1 MLAYEHE
8 ALLRY
13 RDRSCGYLAFVAI
26 HSTAL
31 GPATGGT
38 RIMSYESESAAILD
52 VLRLSRAMS
61 YKAAIAGLPAGGG
74 KSVILANGIRDREA
88 VLEKHAQVIESLG
101 GRYITAPDVGTSVGD
116 IELMARRTSYVSR
129 HALTGGG
136 NGPDTAR
143 GVFAAI
149 RGACCL
155 HRGRAS
161 LAGMRVAIQGVGHVG
176 AALAE
181 LLVAAG
187 ADVIVSDVRPERA
200 EALARRI
207 SLEIADPALIHRVPV
222 DVFAPCGMG
231 ETIDGTTIAELRCHT
246 VVGGAN
252 NQLADDEGA
261 AELLRRGITF
271 VPDSVSSAGGLIAGV
286 CERMGFSLT
295 QTYSSI
301 DAIAERT
308 AEILERAVRQHVSPW
323 TIADQI
329 GSERLVQGSVARSR
343 AC

>member
-1 MLAYEHE
+1 MPAYEHE

-13 RDRSCGYLAFVAI
+13 RDPACGYVAFIAI
-26 HSTAL
+26 HSTVL

-38 RIMSYESESAAILD
+38 RIMSYESETAAILD
-52 VLRLSRAMS
+52 VLRLSKAMS

-74 KSVILANGIRDREA
+74 KSVILANGIRDRTA
-88 VLEKHAQVIESLG
+88 ALEKHAQVVESLG
-101 GRYITAPDVGTSVGD
+101 GRYITAPDVGTSVED

-136 NGPDTAR
+136 NGSDTAH

-161 LAGMRVAIQGVGHVG
+161 LAGMRVAIQGAGHVG

-181 LLVAAG
+181 LLVSAG
-187 ADVIVSDVRPERA
+187 AAVIVSDILPERA
-200 EALARRI
+200 KALARR
-207 SLEIADPALIHRVPV
+207 LPVEIADPRLIHRLPV

-231 ETIDGTTIAELRCHT
+231 ETIDGTTIAELRCHA

-252 NQLADDEGA
+252 NPLADEEGA
-261 AELLRRGITF
+261 GELLRRGITF

-286 CERMGFSLT
+286 SERMGFSLT

-308 AEILERAVRQHVSPW
+308 AEILERAAREHVPPL
-323 TIADQI
+323 TVADQI
-329 GSERLVQGSVARSR
+329 ASDRLGQGSSGR
-343 AC
+343 